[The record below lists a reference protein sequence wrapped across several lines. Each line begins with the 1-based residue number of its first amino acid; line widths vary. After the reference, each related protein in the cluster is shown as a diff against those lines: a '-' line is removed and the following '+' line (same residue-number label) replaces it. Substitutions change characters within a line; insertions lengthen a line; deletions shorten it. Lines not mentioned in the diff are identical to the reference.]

1 MNLLLIPEVN
11 LYINLN
17 LKSNRKKNMYKA
29 SNKFAGI
36 HCFYLVMILLLST
49 TTPLVQAQNDSNNG
63 EENRTF
69 QYHTI
74 ASLGDSTLGS
84 DPSGYR
90 GPFASVHAADLMD
103 LEYYEGAV
111 GGDRSWTLIDAGR
124 HTTIAENYGNGTLV
138 TMMVG
143 AWDFIDSDV
152 EIITGDYSFIDEL
165 EENITIILDTLVA
178 SEVDVLVWNLPN
190 MSFLPFLTQ
199 IFPTEL
205 HHFFT
210 EASAEWA
217 ERLDEIAER
226 YGDDV
231 QVFDLMTA
239 SDDLLQNKSARIIL
253 GNEIT
258 SPPMVCAKNCIM
270 VDSLHPTSVGQ
281 GLLANYMIDA
291 INEKFPSPDGTYSL
305 LSEEELLSLTTL
317 TNNTDEETTDTP
329 SIMIEGE
336 ITQECFDWADSTYRD
351 MYLTLTIDGEYIP
364 IPSYVGFNTELC
376 RQSTHVMYS
385 GEEAIHVISNVEN
398 ILTLNHFFEIWGENL
413 SATTLLHKDTSDGGQ
428 ITIDVNGLPYEGDW
442 SAISLE
448 GVISLDIVYTSPPTQ
463 MLEEDTEEDAL
474 PGFSVILVLAST
486 VLAVAVIRRK

>member
-1 MNLLLIPEVN
+1 M
-11 LYINLN
+11 
-17 LKSNRKKNMYKA
+17 KNMQWESDKLA
-29 SNKFAGI
+29 RTN
-36 HCFYLVMILLLST
+36 CFFLLVFFLLST
-49 TTPLVQAQNDSNNG
+49 ISPMVQAQDESTPE

-90 GPFASVHAADLMD
+90 GPFASVHAANLMGLD
-103 LEYYEGAV
+103 YYEGAV

-124 HTTIAENYGNGTLV
+124 HTTIADNYGNGTLV

-152 EIITGDYSFIDEL
+152 EIISGDYSFIDEL
-165 EENITIILDTLVA
+165 DENITIILDTLVA

-199 IFPTEL
+199 IFPTDL
-205 HHFFT
+205 HHYFT

-217 ERLDEIAER
+217 QRLDEIAER

-239 SDDLLQNKSARIIL
+239 SDDLLQNASARTIL

-281 GLLANYMIDA
+281 GLLANYMMDA
-291 INEKFPSPDGTYSL
+291 INEKFPPPNGSYPL
-305 LSEEELLSLTTL
+305 LSEEDLLSLTTL
-317 TNNTDEETTDTP
+317 TNNSEEETMQHS
-329 SIMIEGE
+329 SIFIEGDV
-336 ITQECFDWADSTYRD
+336 TKACFDWAETTYRD
-351 MYLTLTIDGEYIP
+351 MYLTITIDEEYVP
-364 IPSYVGFNTELC
+364 IPNYIGFNSELC
-376 RQSTHVMYS
+376 RQSTHVIYS
-385 GEEAIHVISNVEN
+385 GEEAIHVVTNVEN
-398 ILTLNHFFEIWGENL
+398 TLTLNHFFEIWGENL
-413 SATTLLHKDTSDGGQ
+413 SATKLFDKDTSDGGE
-428 ITIDVNGLPYEGDW
+428 ITIDVNGINFEGNW
-442 SAISLE
+442 SAISLDD
-448 GVISLDIVYTSPPTQ
+448 VISLEIVYTSPPTPTV
-463 MLEEDTEEDAL
+463 EDDVEDDSL
-474 PGFSVILVLAST
+474 PGFSVFLVLAST
-486 VLAVAVIRRK
+486 LLAMAAIRRK

>member
-1 MNLLLIPEVN
+1 MQWESDKLARTNCFFLLV
-11 LYINLN
+11 
-17 LKSNRKKNMYKA
+17 
-29 SNKFAGI
+29 F
-36 HCFYLVMILLLST
+36 FLLST
-49 TTPLVQAQNDSNNG
+49 ISPMVQAQDESTPE

-90 GPFASVHAADLMD
+90 GPFASVHAANLMGLD
-103 LEYYEGAV
+103 YYEGAV

-124 HTTIAENYGNGTLV
+124 HTTIADNYGNGTLV

-152 EIITGDYSFIDEL
+152 EIISGDYSFIDEL
-165 EENITIILDTLVA
+165 DENITIILDTLVA

-199 IFPTEL
+199 IFPTDL
-205 HHFFT
+205 HHYFT

-217 ERLDEIAER
+217 QRLDEIAER

-239 SDDLLQNKSARIIL
+239 SDDLLQNTSARTIL

-281 GLLANYMIDA
+281 GLLANYMMDA
-291 INEKFPSPDGTYSL
+291 INEKFPPPNGSYPL
-305 LSEEELLSLTTL
+305 LSEEDLLSLTTL
-317 TNNTDEETTDTP
+317 TNNSEEETMQHS
-329 SIMIEGE
+329 SIFIEGDV
-336 ITQECFDWADSTYRD
+336 TKACFDWAETTYRD
-351 MYLTLTIDGEYIP
+351 MYLTITIDEEYVP
-364 IPSYVGFNTELC
+364 IPSYIGFNSELC
-376 RQSTHVMYS
+376 RQSTHVIYS
-385 GEEAIHVISNVEN
+385 GEEAIHVVTNVEN
-398 ILTLNHFFEIWGENL
+398 TLTLNHFFEIWGENL
-413 SATTLLHKDTSDGGQ
+413 SATKLFDKDTSDGGE
-428 ITIDVNGLPYEGDW
+428 ITIDVNGINFEGNW
-442 SAISLE
+442 SAISLDD
-448 GVISLDIVYTSPPTQ
+448 VISLEIVYTSPPTPTV
-463 MLEEDTEEDAL
+463 EDDVEDDSL
-474 PGFSVILVLAST
+474 PGFSVFLVLAST
-486 VLAVAVIRRK
+486 LLAMAAIRRK

>member
-1 MNLLLIPEVN
+1 MQW
-11 LYINLN
+11 
-17 LKSNRKKNMYKA
+17 A
-29 SNKFAGI
+29 SNKLARTN
-36 HCFYLVMILLLST
+36 CFFLLVIFLLST
-49 TTPLVQAQNDSNNG
+49 ISPMVQAQDDSTPE

-90 GPFASVHAADLMD
+90 GPFASVHAANLMGLD
-103 LEYYEGAV
+103 YYEGAV
-111 GGDRSWTLIDAGR
+111 GGDRSWTLIEAGR
-124 HTTIAENYGNGTLV
+124 HTTIADNYGNGTLV

-152 EIITGDYSFIDEL
+152 EIISGDYSFIDEL
-165 EENITIILDTLVA
+165 DENITIILDTLLA

-199 IFPTEL
+199 IFPTDL
-205 HHFFT
+205 HHYFT

-217 ERLDEIAER
+217 QRLDEIAER

-239 SDDLLQNKSARIIL
+239 SDDLLQNASARTIL

-281 GLLANYMIDA
+281 GLLANYMMNA
-291 INEKFPSPDGTYSL
+291 INEKFPSPNGSYPL
-305 LSEEELLSLTTL
+305 LSEEDLLSLTTL
-317 TNNTDEETTDTP
+317 TNNSEEDTIEP
-329 SIMIEGE
+329 SSIFIEGDV
-336 ITQECFDWADSTYRD
+336 TKECFDWAETTYRD
-351 MYLTLTIDGEYIP
+351 MYLTITIDDEYVP

-385 GEEAIHVISNVEN
+385 GEEAIHVVTNVEN
-398 ILTLNHFFEIWGENL
+398 TLTLNHFFEIWGENF
-413 SATTLLHKDTSDGGQ
+413 SATKLLDRDTSDGGE
-428 ITIDVNGLPYEGDW
+428 ITIDVNGINFEGNW
-442 SAISLE
+442 SAISLD
-448 GVISLDIVYTSPPTQ
+448 GVISLEIVYTSPPIPTV
-463 MLEEDTEEDAL
+463 EEDVEDDTL
-474 PGFSVILVLAST
+474 PGFSVVVVLAST
-486 VLAVAVIRRK
+486 LLAMAVIRRK

>member
-1 MNLLLIPEVN
+1 MHW
-11 LYINLN
+11 
-17 LKSNRKKNMYKA
+17 A
-29 SNKFAGI
+29 SNKLARTN
-36 HCFYLVMILLLST
+36 CFVLLVIFLLST
-49 TTPLVQAQNDSNNG
+49 ISPMVQAQDDSTPE

-90 GPFASVHAADLMD
+90 GPFASVHAANLMGLD
-103 LEYYEGAV
+103 YYEGAV

-124 HTTIAENYGNGTLV
+124 HTTIADNYGNGTLV

-152 EIITGDYSFIDEL
+152 EIISGDYSFIDEL
-165 EENITIILDTLVA
+165 DENITIILDTLVA

-199 IFPTEL
+199 IFPTDL
-205 HHFFT
+205 HHYFT

-217 ERLDEIAER
+217 QRLDEIAER

-239 SDDLLQNKSARIIL
+239 SDDLLQNSSARTIL

-281 GLLANYMIDA
+281 GLLANYMMNA
-291 INEKFPSPDGTYSL
+291 INEKFPSPNGSYPL
-305 LSEEELLSLTTL
+305 LSEEDLLSLTTL
-317 TNNTDEETTDTP
+317 TNNSEEETMEP
-329 SIMIEGE
+329 SSILIEGE
-336 ITQECFDWADSTYRD
+336 VTKECFDWAETTYRD
-351 MYLTLTIDGEYIP
+351 MYLTITIDDEYVP

-385 GEEAIHVISNVEN
+385 GEEAIHVVTNVEN
-398 ILTLNHFFEIWGENL
+398 TLTLNHFFEIWGENL
-413 SATTLLHKDTSDGGQ
+413 SATKLLDRDTSNGGE
-428 ITIDVNGLPYEGDW
+428 ITIDVNGINFEGNW
-442 SAISLE
+442 SAISLD
-448 GVISLDIVYTSPPTQ
+448 GVISLEIVYTSPPTPTV
-463 MLEEDTEEDAL
+463 EEDVENDTL
-474 PGFSVILVLAST
+474 PGFSVVLVLAST
-486 VLAVAVIRRK
+486 LLAMAVIRRK

>member
-1 MNLLLIPEVN
+1 M
-11 LYINLN
+11 
-17 LKSNRKKNMYKA
+17 RWG
-29 SNKFAGI
+29 SNKLVRTN
-36 HCFYLVMILLLST
+36 CFVLLVIFLLST
-49 TTPLVQAQNDSNNG
+49 ISPMVQAQDDSTPE

-90 GPFASVHAADLMD
+90 GPFASVHAANLMGLD
-103 LEYYEGAV
+103 YYEGAV

-124 HTTIAENYGNGTLV
+124 HTTIADNYGNGTLV

-152 EIITGDYSFIDEL
+152 EIISGDYSFIDEL
-165 EENITIILDTLVA
+165 DENITIILDTLVA

-199 IFPTEL
+199 IFPTDL
-205 HHFFT
+205 HHYFT

-217 ERLDEIAER
+217 QRLDEIAER
-226 YGDDV
+226 YGGDV

-239 SDDLLQNKSARIIL
+239 SDDLLQNASARTIL

-281 GLLANYMIDA
+281 GLLANYMMNA
-291 INEKFPSPDGTYSL
+291 INEKFPSPNGSYPL
-305 LSEEELLSLTTL
+305 LSEENLLSLTTL
-317 TNNTDEETTDTP
+317 TNNSEEETMEP
-329 SIMIEGE
+329 SSIFIEGDV
-336 ITQECFDWADSTYRD
+336 IKECFDWAETTYRD
-351 MYLTLTIDGEYIP
+351 MYLTITIDEEYVP

-385 GEEAIHVISNVEN
+385 GEEAIHVVTNVEN
-398 ILTLNHFFEIWGENL
+398 TLTLNHFFEIWGENF
-413 SATTLLHKDTSDGGQ
+413 SATKLLDRDTSDGGE
-428 ITIDVNGLPYEGDW
+428 ITIDVNGINFEGNW
-442 SAISLE
+442 SAISLD
-448 GVISLDIVYTSPPTQ
+448 GVISLEIVYTSPPTPT
-463 MLEEDTEEDAL
+463 MEEDVEDGTL
-474 PGFSVILVLAST
+474 PGFSVVLVLAST
-486 VLAVAVIRRK
+486 LLAMAVIGRK

>member
-1 MNLLLIPEVN
+1 M
-11 LYINLN
+11 
-17 LKSNRKKNMYKA
+17 RWG
-29 SNKFAGI
+29 SNKLVRTN
-36 HCFYLVMILLLST
+36 CFVLLVIFLLST
-49 TTPLVQAQNDSNNG
+49 ISPMVQAQDDSTPE

-90 GPFASVHAADLMD
+90 GPFASVHAANLMGLD
-103 LEYYEGAV
+103 YYEGAV

-124 HTTIAENYGNGTLV
+124 HTTIADNYGNGTLV

-152 EIITGDYSFIDEL
+152 EIISGDYSFIDEL
-165 EENITIILDTLVA
+165 DENITIILDTLVA

-199 IFPTEL
+199 IFPTDL
-205 HHFFT
+205 HHYFT

-217 ERLDEIAER
+217 QRLDEIAER
-226 YGDDV
+226 YGGDV

-239 SDDLLQNKSARIIL
+239 SDDLLQNASARTIL

-281 GLLANYMIDA
+281 GLLANYMMNA
-291 INEKFPSPDGTYSL
+291 INEKFPSPNGSYPL
-305 LSEEELLSLTTL
+305 LSEEDLLSLTTL
-317 TNNTDEETTDTP
+317 TNNSEEETMEP
-329 SIMIEGE
+329 SSIFIEGDV
-336 ITQECFDWADSTYRD
+336 TKECFDWAETTYRD
-351 MYLTLTIDGEYIP
+351 MYLTITIDEEYVP
-364 IPSYVGFNTELC
+364 IPSYVGFNSELC

-385 GEEAIHVISNVEN
+385 GEEAIHVVTNVEN
-398 ILTLNHFFEIWGENL
+398 TLTLNHFFEIWGENF
-413 SATTLLHKDTSDGGQ
+413 SATKLLDRDTSDGGE
-428 ITIDVNGLPYEGDW
+428 ITIDVNGINFEGNW
-442 SAISLE
+442 SAISLD
-448 GVISLDIVYTSPPTQ
+448 GVISLEIVYTSPPTPT
-463 MLEEDTEEDAL
+463 MEEDVEDGTL
-474 PGFSVILVLAST
+474 PGFSVVLVLAST
-486 VLAVAVIRRK
+486 LLAMAVIGRK

>member
-1 MNLLLIPEVN
+1 MQWASDKLARRNCFFLLVI
-11 LYINLN
+11 
-17 LKSNRKKNMYKA
+17 
-29 SNKFAGI
+29 F
-36 HCFYLVMILLLST
+36 LLGTIS
-49 TTPLVQAQNDSNNG
+49 PMVQAQDDSTPE

-90 GPFASVHAADLMD
+90 GPFASVHAANLMGLD
-103 LEYYEGAV
+103 YYEGAV

-124 HTTIAENYGNGTLV
+124 HTTIADNYGNGTLV

-152 EIITGDYSFIDEL
+152 EIISGDYSFIDEL
-165 EENITIILDTLVA
+165 DENITIILDTLVA
-178 SEVDVLVWNLPN
+178 SEIDVLVWNLPN

-199 IFPTEL
+199 IFPTDL
-205 HHFFT
+205 HHYFT

-217 ERLDEIAER
+217 QRLDEIAER

-239 SDDLLQNKSARIIL
+239 SDDLLQNASARTIL

-281 GLLANYMIDA
+281 GLLANYMMNA
-291 INEKFPSPDGTYSL
+291 INEKFPSPNGSYPL
-305 LSEEELLSLTTL
+305 LSEEDLLSLTTL
-317 TNNTDEETTDTP
+317 TNNSEEETMESS
-329 SIMIEGE
+329 SIFIEGDV
-336 ITQECFDWADSTYRD
+336 TKECFDWAETTYRD
-351 MYLTLTIDGEYIP
+351 MYLTITIDEEYVP

-376 RQSTHVMYS
+376 RQSTHVIYS
-385 GEEAIHVISNVEN
+385 GEEAIHVVTNVEN
-398 ILTLNHFFEIWGENL
+398 TLTLNHFFEIWGENL
-413 SATTLLHKDTSDGGQ
+413 SATKLLDKDTSYGGE
-428 ITIDVNGLPYEGDW
+428 ITIDVNGINFEGNW
-442 SAISLE
+442 SAISLDD
-448 GVISLDIVYTSPPTQ
+448 VISLEIVYTSPPTPTV
-463 MLEEDTEEDAL
+463 EEDVQDDTL
-474 PGFSVILVLAST
+474 PGFSVILVLVST
-486 VLAVAVIRRK
+486 LLAMAVIRRK

>member
-1 MNLLLIPEVN
+1 MQWESDKLARTNCFFLLV
-11 LYINLN
+11 
-17 LKSNRKKNMYKA
+17 
-29 SNKFAGI
+29 F
-36 HCFYLVMILLLST
+36 FLLST
-49 TTPLVQAQNDSNNG
+49 ISPLVQAQDESTPE

-90 GPFASVHAADLMD
+90 GPFASVHAANLMGLD
-103 LEYYEGAV
+103 YYEGAV

-124 HTTIAENYGNGTLV
+124 HTTIADNYGNGTLV

-152 EIITGDYSFIDEL
+152 EIISGDYSFIDEL
-165 EENITIILDTLVA
+165 DENITIILDTLVA

-199 IFPTEL
+199 IFPTDL
-205 HHFFT
+205 HHYFT

-217 ERLDEIAER
+217 QRLDEIAER

-239 SDDLLQNKSARIIL
+239 SDDLLQNTSARTIL

-281 GLLANYMIDA
+281 GLLANYMMDA
-291 INEKFPSPDGTYSL
+291 INEKFPPPNGSYPL
-305 LSEEELLSLTTL
+305 LSEEDLLSLTTL
-317 TNNTDEETTDTP
+317 TNNSEEETMQHS
-329 SIMIEGE
+329 SIFIEGDV
-336 ITQECFDWADSTYRD
+336 TKACFDWAETTYRD
-351 MYLTLTIDGEYIP
+351 MYLTITIDEEYVP
-364 IPSYVGFNTELC
+364 IPSYIGFNSELC
-376 RQSTHVMYS
+376 RQSTHVIYS
-385 GEEAIHVISNVEN
+385 GEEAIHVVTNVEN
-398 ILTLNHFFEIWGENL
+398 TLTLNHFFEIWGENL
-413 SATTLLHKDTSDGGQ
+413 SATKLFDKDTSDGGE
-428 ITIDVNGLPYEGDW
+428 ITIDVNGINFEGNW
-442 SAISLE
+442 SAISLDD
-448 GVISLDIVYTSPPTQ
+448 VISLEIVYTSPPTPTV
-463 MLEEDTEEDAL
+463 EDDVEDDSL
-474 PGFSVILVLAST
+474 PGFSVFLVLASAL
-486 VLAVAVIRRK
+486 LAMAAIRRK

>member
-1 MNLLLIPEVN
+1 MQW
-11 LYINLN
+11 
-17 LKSNRKKNMYKA
+17 A
-29 SNKFAGI
+29 SNKLARTN
-36 HCFYLVMILLLST
+36 CFVLLVIFLLST
-49 TTPLVQAQNDSNNG
+49 ISPMVQAQDDSTPE

-90 GPFASVHAADLMD
+90 GPFASVHAANLMGLD
-103 LEYYEGAV
+103 YYEGAV

-124 HTTIAENYGNGTLV
+124 HTTIADNYGNGTLV

-152 EIITGDYSFIDEL
+152 EIISGDYSFIDEL
-165 EENITIILDTLVA
+165 DENITIILDTLVA

-199 IFPTEL
+199 IFPTDL
-205 HHFFT
+205 HHYFT

-217 ERLDEIAER
+217 QRLDEIAER

-239 SDDLLQNKSARIIL
+239 SDDLLQNSSARTIL

-281 GLLANYMIDA
+281 GLLANYMMNA
-291 INEKFPSPDGTYSL
+291 INEKFPSPNGSYPL
-305 LSEEELLSLTTL
+305 LSEEDLLSLTTL
-317 TNNTDEETTDTP
+317 TNNSEEETMEP
-329 SIMIEGE
+329 SSIFIEGDV
-336 ITQECFDWADSTYRD
+336 TKECFDWAETTYRD
-351 MYLTLTIDGEYIP
+351 MYLTITIDEEYVP

-385 GEEAIHVISNVEN
+385 GEEAIHVVTNVEN
-398 ILTLNHFFEIWGENL
+398 TLTLNHFFEIWGENF
-413 SATTLLHKDTSDGGQ
+413 SATKLLDRDTSDGGE
-428 ITIDVNGLPYEGDW
+428 ITIDVNGINFEGNW
-442 SAISLE
+442 SAISLD
-448 GVISLDIVYTSPPTQ
+448 GVISLEIVYTSPPTPTV
-463 MLEEDTEEDAL
+463 EEDVEDDTL
-474 PGFSVILVLAST
+474 PGFSVVLVLAST
-486 VLAVAVIRRK
+486 LLAMAVIRRK